1 MNGMQLKEHLVGF
14 TERVHGFLEKDLNAV
29 AEEDSNA
36 CPGGC
41 ARPALSVVAECG
53 LLNSNIADL
62 LTIGETKRLPA
73 KELKAHLSSFSTK
86 EKALAYLNEQTARLV
101 EAIKGMDESKLGATT
116 DVLFGRPSTW
126 FSVAE
131 FPAIHMMYHDGQLNY
146 LHRLNGDDK
155 IHWW

>member
-1 MNGMQLKEHLVGF
+1 MDGTQLKEHLVGF
-14 TERVHGFLEKDLNAV
+14 TERMHGFLAKDLNAV
-29 AEEDSNA
+29 TEEDSGA

-41 ARPALSVVAECG
+41 ARPARQFVAECAS
-53 LLNSNIADL
+53 LNGMIADL
-62 LTIGETKRLPA
+62 LAGGEMKRRSP
-73 KELKAHLSSFSTK
+73 EEQKAHLDSFDTR
-86 EKALAYLNEQTARLV
+86 EKAIAYLNEQTARLV
-101 EAIKGMDESKLGATT
+101 AAIQGMDENKLGETT